1 MAKPTTFAR
10 PPKPV
15 SFDRQTAFNFGANR
29 TPRTRK
35 GGAGKAKKS
44 AAAGGGS

>member
-29 TPRTRK
+29 APRPRAA
-35 GGAGKAKKS
+35 GGKAKKS